1 MVICT
6 TPAFLWELICLELL
20 ALCLAHG
27 WSWRNQSY
35 NCYWLI
41 FPFMCLSSL
50 SNPSPQRPIQV
61 SSGRCGLLTRKR
73 QRYTSLVSS
82 AYGSQVYNLSLQKAD
97 CFSLLVPGASVKNPT
112 CDKVMQQR
120 PDGQG
125 ESGLRFSPWYF
136 PSMYPQNKNLPDLL
150 YCTFPLFWH
159 SLEKVNSGL
168 QSPAKE
174 CLGLK
179 PPLIGL

>member
-61 SSGRCGLLTRKR
+61 SSGRYGLLSRKR

-112 CDKVMQQR
+112 CHKVMQQR

-125 ESGLRFSPWYF
+125 ESGLRFPPWYF
-136 PSMYPQNKNLPDLL
+136 LSMYPTKIRICLPYCIILFHSSDTLWKKLIQGFSLLQKNVL
-150 YCTFPLFWH
+150 
-159 SLEKVNSGL
+159 
-168 QSPAKE
+168 A
-174 CLGLK
+174 
-179 PPLIGL
+179 